1 MIYNVYKPAGW
12 SSFDVVK
19 KIRNITKEKKVGHG
33 GTLDPFAE
41 GVLIIGTGKDT
52 KTLQQY
58 TNTDKSYK
66 AVLKLGELTDT
77 LDKEGTITKIKPV
90 PDLNAEEIATV
101 LNSFRGLQTQ
111 IPPMYSAKK
120 IKGKRLYLLAR
131 QNLEIPRE
139 PVSINIYS
147 IRLIDFNNSEI
158 KFSAIV
164 SKGTYI
170 RVLGQDIALKL
181 GTVGH
186 LISLIRTKVGDFNY
200 KNSQS
205 IQNFQEKWK
214 LTTI

>member
-58 TNTDKSYK
+58 TNTDKSYE

-77 LDKEGTITKIKPV
+77 LDKDGTITKIKPV
-90 PDLNAEEIATV
+90 PDLNTEEIVTA
-101 LNSFRGLQTQ
+101 LNSFQGLQTQ

-131 QNLEIPRE
+131 QNMEIPRE
-139 PVSINIYS
+139 PISINIYS
-147 IRLIDFNNSEI
+147 IRLINHNNSEI
-158 KFSAIV
+158 KFSVIV

>member
-58 TNTDKSYK
+58 TNTDKSYE

-90 PDLNAEEIATV
+90 PDLNTEEIVTA
-101 LNSFRGLQTQ
+101 LNSFQGLQTQ

-131 QNLEIPRE
+131 QNMEIPRE

-147 IRLIDFNNSEI
+147 IRLIDHNNSEI

>member
-1 MIYNVYKPAGW
+1 LIYNVYKPAGW

-52 KTLQQY
+52 KALQNF
-58 TNTDKSYK
+58 TNTDKAYE
-66 AVLKLGELTDT
+66 AVLKLGEATDT
-77 LDKEGTITKIKPV
+77 LDIEGAVIQKKTI
-90 PDLNAEEIATV
+90 PDLSTKKINKI
-101 LNSFRGLQTQ
+101 LKSFEGPQKQ

-120 IKGKRLYLLAR
+120 IKGQRLYKLAR
-131 QNLEIPRE
+131 QGIEIERE
-139 PVSINIYS
+139 AININIHS
-147 IRLIDFNNSEI
+147 IELMEYNKSKI
-158 KFSAIV
+158 KFNAVV

-170 RVLGQDIALKL
+170 RVLGLDLALKL

-186 LISLIRTKVGDFNY
+186 LISLIRTKVGDYNY

-214 LTTI
+214 PITI

>member
-58 TNTDKSYK
+58 TNTDKSYE

-77 LDKEGTITKIKPV
+77 LDKDGTITKIKPV
-90 PDLNAEEIATV
+90 PDLNTEEIVTA
-101 LNSFRGLQTQ
+101 LNSFQGLQTQ

-131 QNLEIPRE
+131 QNMEIPRE
-139 PVSINIYS
+139 PISINIYS
-147 IRLIDFNNSEI
+147 IRLINHNNSEI